1 MIIFCGPCVI
11 ESRDSCLWH
20 AEELKSIFENLPFQ
34 FVFKSSFDK
43 ANRTSLNSFRGPGLE
58 EGLQI
63 LAKVKESLSLPVVS
77 DIHEVAQ
84 VPAASEVL
92 DVLQIPAFLSRQT
105 DLLVA
110 AAKTARP
117 LLVKKGQFMAPG
129 DMEYVAAKI
138 SETNSS
144 SQIFLCERG
153 NSFGYR
159 HLIVDFAGV
168 VELKKLG
175 YPIIFDATHSVQ
187 VIGGNKGSSSGR
199 REAVTSLIRAAVAI
213 GVDGLF
219 VEVHKDP
226 KSALSDGANMLSIE
240 ELKSVLH
247 DVLAIDGLELLT
259 KEKSSATALRL
270 N

>member
-20 AEELKSIFENLPFQ
+20 ADELKSIFEEFPFQ
-34 FVFKSSFDK
+34 FVYKSSFDK
-43 ANRTSLNSFRGPGLE
+43 ANRTSLDSFRGPGLNA
-58 EGLQI
+58 GLQI
-63 LAKVKESLSLPVVS
+63 LEEVKRDLSLPVVS

-84 VPAASEVL
+84 VASASEVL

-110 AAKTARP
+110 AAKTSRP

-129 DMEYVAAKI
+129 DMEYVAGKI
-138 SETNSS
+138 VDTNPS
-144 SQIFLCERG
+144 SQVLLCERG

-175 YPIIFDATHSVQ
+175 YPVVFDATHSVQ

-213 GVDGLF
+213 GIDGLF

-240 ELKSVLH
+240 ELKVVLQ
-247 DVLAIDGLELLT
+247 DVMAIDGLELLT
-259 KEKSSATALRL
+259 RDITNQTVLKLD
-270 N
+270 